1 MRQEAGGAPGRELRV
16 QVEGGVG
23 MERESVLVD
32 APASTATRAASSA
45 AVGVPRTT
53 LTSGSASIDRA
64 YDTVVLRSADV
75 P

>member
-1 MRQEAGGAPGRELRV
+1 MRHEAGGAAGRALRA
-16 QVEGGVG
+16 QVDGGVVAG
-23 MERESVLVD
+23 RESVRVD
-32 APASTATRAASSA
+32 RPASTTTRAASSA

-64 YDTVVLRSADV
+64 YDMAAGAIADG